1 VETTEVREGEWVR
14 PFAVTGGRAIIDQD
28 LLLETIVSVPND
40 RRDDDYVAGLDPE
53 TRSLYDFA
61 RRAHVSLA
69 ELGAALRLPLGV
81 VRVLVNDL
89 SRAGRL
95 RVHPNAQ
102 GRERDPAVYLRV
114 IDGLKRKLEEDRA
127 SAI

>member
-1 VETTEVREGEWVR
+1 
-14 PFAVTGGRAIIDQD
+14 
-28 LLLETIVSVPND
+28 
-40 RRDDDYVAGLDPE
+40 
-53 TRSLYDFA
+53 
-61 RRAHVSLA
+61 VSLA

-95 RVHPNAQ
+95 RVHLNAQ

-114 IDGLKRKLEEDRA
+114 IDGLRRKLEEDSA

>member
-1 VETTEVREGEWVR
+1 METTEVREGEWVR

-28 LLLETIVSVPND
+28 LLLETIVSVPGD
-40 RRDDDYVAGLDPE
+40 RRDDGFVAGLDPE

-61 RRAHVSLA
+61 RRGHVSLA

-89 SRAGRL
+89 SRAGKL